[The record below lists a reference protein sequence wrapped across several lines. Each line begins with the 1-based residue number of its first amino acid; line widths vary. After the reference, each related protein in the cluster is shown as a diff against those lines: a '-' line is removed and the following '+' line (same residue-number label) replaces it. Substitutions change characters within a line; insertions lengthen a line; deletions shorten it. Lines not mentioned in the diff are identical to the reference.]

1 MVINPMSPESKG
13 SNNGS
18 PECSRPDLALR
29 LSSGEEVSGSF
40 AVEIGTHAKC
50 CPACAVRLSL
60 LQQAE
65 RWLAGQATSNRE
77 QPQPGSP
84 CPSAEELFDFGR
96 GLGARAIPL
105 AVERRVEVHLVEC
118 SECRGLVATLASR
131 PPAPLLD
138 RDTGDLP
145 SLPSRARRIVAKPM
159 PRQRVGPRRL
169 WLQVAAAAALLIAA
183 MYWLGAE
190 RASHGQERA
199 LTAGAEI
206 GYPKPAL
213 LRGDSS
219 SPLYYPRATVLAA
232 SPAGSPGTWHALRFV
247 IAPQAGATLYR
258 VKLSR
263 APKGAFGRGETVGEM
278 KSLVAEF
285 DWSSESGPALS
296 VGDYTWEAWA
306 TVDGL
311 ERNLGRLDFQV
322 IDDAAARTAIAKC
335 EALREPER
343 STAILSWL
351 AAHEFRTDA
360 RAYAM
365 GLAPSPARD
374 AFIAAAPGR

>member
-13 SNNGS
+13 SSNGS

-40 AVEIGTHAKC
+40 AVEIGTHAKS
-50 CPACAVRLSL
+50 CPACSVRLSL

-77 QPQPGSP
+77 QPKPASP
-84 CPSAEELFDFGR
+84 CPSAEELFDFGH

-105 AVERRVEVHLVEC
+105 AVERRVEAHLVEC
-118 SECRGLVATLASR
+118 AECRGLVATLASR

-138 RDTGDLP
+138 RDSAESP
-145 SLPSRARRIVAKPM
+145 NLPSRPRRVVAKTETL
-159 PRQRVGPRRL
+159 RRVGPRRL

-183 MYWLGAE
+183 LYWLGAN
-190 RASHGQERA
+190 RASHGQERVEV
-199 LTAGAEI
+199 AGAQI
-206 GYPKPAL
+206 SYPAPKL

-219 SPLYYPRATVLAA
+219 SSMYFPRAALLAA

-258 VKLSR
+258 IKLFRS
-263 APKGAFGRGETVGEM
+263 PQGAFGRGEPVGQM
-278 KSLVAEF
+278 TSTLAEF
-285 DWSSESGPALS
+285 DWSDESGPAPS
-296 VGDYTWEAWA
+296 VGNYTWEAWA
-306 TVDGL
+306 KIDGL
-311 ERNLGRLDFQV
+311 ERSLGRLDFQV
-322 IDDAAARTAIAKC
+322 IEAAEARAAIAKA

-343 STAILSWL
+343 STAILNWL
-351 AAHEFRTDA
+351 VEHEFKTDA
-360 RAYAM
+360 RAYAI
-365 GLAPSPARD
+365 GLPPSPARD
-374 AFIAAAPGR
+374 AFVAAAPGR